1 MKKVI
6 FALAA
11 VVALAACSNEQTVSF
26 DKGTAIGFD
35 TFVENSTRSEYDPSY
50 TNDNLFANFGVFG
63 TVNGAKLFNNVAV
76 TGSDING
83 TWTYEGTQYWITG
96 AKYNFAA
103 VAPKTVLV
111 DGVETSVYTNPSYTV
126 ASSEV
131 EGETVYSGTTTLS
144 FVNNG
149 TTDLL
154 YAEATAV
161 GLAGSGDAE
170 NPANAKVGFNF
181 RHVLSKVKF
190 TFTNLYNASNA
201 TIRVENIRIMDTYNS
216 GVATLNNNTAWVPTS
231 NSNNLVLNFGNAA
244 VAAVDAEEAFACNAK
259 KESYNELLMI
269 PGNGA
274 TAFDVNGETMNGYT
288 VKFNVVLLVSEQEI
302 ATYEHTIYTTF
313 TPEAGHSYNIAAS
326 ITPANIDPATSQEAI
341 VFTVSDI
348 TDWTNGNT
356 VDTDDPADDVN
367 DAYPIN

>member
-11 VVALAACSNEQTVSF
+11 VVALAACSNEQTIVA
-26 DKGTAIGFD
+26 DKGAAIGFD
-35 TFVENSTRSEYDPSY
+35 TFVENSTRANDPSY
-50 TNDNLFANFGVFG
+50 TNSNLFANFGVFG
-63 TVNGAKLFNNVAV
+63 TVNGAELFDDVAV
-76 TGSDING
+76 TGSGING

-103 VAPKTVLV
+103 VAPKTLN
-111 DGVETSVYTNPSYTV
+111 GAAVYTNAEYNVTNTD
-126 ASSEV
+126 
-131 EGETVYSGTTTLS
+131 GVYSGTTTLS

-161 GLAGSGDAE
+161 GLDGSGDAE
-170 NPANAKVGFNF
+170 DPANAKVGFNF

-216 GVATLNNNTAWVPTS
+216 GVATLNNNTAWAPES

-244 VAAVDAEEAFACNAK
+244 VDAVDAEEAFACNAK

-269 PGNGA
+269 PGAGA
-274 TAFDVNGETMNGYT
+274 TDYEGDNVYT

-313 TPEAGHSYNIAAS
+313 APEAGHSYNIAAS

-356 VDTDDPADDVN
+356 VDTDVPADGVN